1 MCGMCNRRSFLKK
14 LIFSFVAFK
23 LLSINSDSFA
33 DSLSSVWG
41 QCPNGLQ
48 YDPYPGKCSRYI
60 DTNNDGYCDFS
71 EPPPKN
77 ASDLEPSSSPKSV
90 ENPNNSQPIF
100 GDDIAEAATRQRR
113 RRSIIESYNTGT
125 ITILTILFSLFA
137 TLLVRSKMM
146 KKQTLLKICNIVL
159 LTSFVISGILGM
171 ILSFKYDGLFDTYIP
186 SWVLF
191 LHVEFGIVFCIVALL
206 HLLLNWR
213 SMLNCLKFNNQYK
226 N

>member
-1 MCGMCNRRSFLKK
+1 MCDMCNRRSFLKK
-14 LIFSFVAFK
+14 LIFSFAAFK

-41 QCPNGLQ
+41 QCPKGLQ

-77 ASDLEPSSSPKSV
+77 TSDLEPSSSPKSV
-90 ENPNNSQPIF
+90 ENSNNSQPIF
-100 GDDIAEAATRQRR
+100 GDDIAEAANRQR

-125 ITILTILFSLFA
+125 ISILAILFSLFA
-137 TLLVRSKMM
+137 TLLVRAKMM

-159 LTSFVISGILGM
+159 ITSFVISGTLGM
-171 ILSFKYDGLFDTYIP
+171 ILSFKYDGLFDMYIP